1 MLYVLKNSTGFSYS
15 NLNIPLTVHAS
26 DNYLVCTASLA
37 YARWITSSK
46 KKVDGL
52 AHSLLALMVPP
63 INLYLCQG
71 GGRRREDLAPLII
84 PIGRNYRTRVSR
96 RCTLNLRS
104 VVQTV
109 LNNEGVKEA
118 LQAMVQPMSI
128 ISSIISIKDGRK
140 RGSTTESGGLV
151 SWNNRIPYV
160 RCTPQKT
167 GKKSRSASTTVR
179 GEGSTTLAFRRLL
192 LRNRRHF
199 YFFLP
204 VEFHVVIAK
213 QAKMENVSEDV
224 DDVKKLEAP
233 LLLVRRGQRQGIAA
247 CTFRSVIYKA
257 ERYHE
262 SYNSRPNFYIAPDNI
277 SFNLRAYD
285 YFHIVMSKQS
295 GDFRIKKIY
304 RSIEQTRDVRKDSR

>member
-1 MLYVLKNSTGFSYS
+1 MFPAFYDILSEIGFEK
-15 NLNIPLTVHAS
+15 
-26 DNYLVCTASLA
+26 LV
-37 YARWITSSK
+37 
-46 KKVDGL
+46 
-52 AHSLLALMVPP
+52 
-63 INLYLCQG
+63 
-71 GGRRREDLAPLII
+71 REIF
-84 PIGRNYRTRVSR
+84 
-96 RCTLNLRS
+96 
-104 VVQTV
+104 
-109 LNNEGVKEA
+109 E
-118 LQAMVQPMSI
+118 SI
-128 ISSIISIKDGRK
+128 ISSIISIEDERK
-140 RGSTTESGGLV
+140 RGSTTESGGFV

-257 ERYHE
+257 ERGYLHTTTITTTTTTTITTTTTTTTITFVWIE
-262 SYNSRPNFYIAPDNI
+262 IF
-277 SFNLRAYD
+277 
-285 YFHIVMSKQS
+285 SK
-295 GDFRIKKIY
+295 K
-304 RSIEQTRDVRKDSR
+304 